1 MNNGSRIEVCP
12 LYPYEGHTFFH
23 FADFKRLTDRAYR
36 KISKRSSPRSPLGVH
51 IRWIRKKAATV
62 SVTALFHSG
71 TGSETW
77 TRKMLPSADFE
88 DGFKIYNNKVLCK
101 HVGQL
106 PALRL
111 LSLNQPIYKIF
122 KPEHVQGIPLQRL
135 TIQRDRTLLSQNGQE
150 ILINK
155 NT

>member
-1 MNNGSRIEVCP
+1 MTELGRPTGNLAAFAKAGNLLLVGQT
-12 LYPYEGHTFFH
+12 PYSALQKHPKT
-23 FADFKRLTDRAYR
+23 T
-36 KISKRSSPRSPLGVH
+36 
-51 IRWIRKKAATV
+51 RKKAATV